1 MPVLYQ
7 VIVFTL
13 EVVWGVFLG
22 FFFDCYQQTR
32 KIWRPGHWGTS
43 LGDIFYWVLVTCLTG
58 LFLMSISWGEVRFY
72 VFLAFG
78 LGFFI
83 YRQVFRRLV
92 HRIGAVIWRLLSKP
106 LSGFFKLLNSFRRG
120 GRRFLSR
127 CRIFKLK

>member
-7 VIVFTL
+7 VIIFTL

-22 FFFDCYQQTR
+22 FLFDCYHQTR

-43 LGDIFYWVLVTCLTG
+43 LGDIFYWVLVTSLTV
-58 LFLMSISWGEVRFY
+58 LFLMLISWGEVRVY

-78 LGFFI
+78 LGFLI
-83 YRQVFRRLV
+83 YLKVFRQLV
-92 HRIGAVIWRLLSKP
+92 HKICAVIWRLLSRP
-106 LSGFFKLLNSFRRG
+106 LYRFFKVLNSFQRG
-120 GRRFLSR
+120 GRSFLSR